1 MADETISGAATPA
14 IPLNGDEEPQAQ
26 AQSKRS
32 ATDTLREEASKLGQQ
47 AADQARSFAD
57 EGKAKATSALDE
69 FARLMAGA
77 ADDVDAKLGSEYG
90 RYARSAAEGISGFAD
105 SLRSKEVDDLLA
117 DANALIRKS
126 PAVAVGTAAALGF
139 VLARLVKSGV
149 DSARGTTGAADGDAP
164 AAEPAT
170 TAAPAAG
177 TSDAAGGAA
186 SNTASNDATG
196 TGGTAG
202 PNPTI

>member
-14 IPLNGDEEPQAQ
+14 IPLNSDEEPQAQ

-32 ATDTLREEASKLGQQ
+32 ATETLREEASKLGQQ

-57 EGKAKATSALDE
+57 EGKAKASSALDE

-77 ADDVDAKLGSEYG
+77 ADDVDAKLGAEYG

-105 SLRSKEVDDLLA
+105 SLRSKEVEDLLA

-149 DSARGTTGAADGDAP
+149 DSARGTNATAGTDAP
-164 AAEPAT
+164 AAEPAGG
-170 TAAPAAG
+170 A
-177 TSDAAGGAA
+177 SDTAGGTT
-186 SNTASNDATG
+186 SSPASNDATG
-196 TGGTAG
+196 AGGTAG
-202 PNPTI
+202 PNPTF